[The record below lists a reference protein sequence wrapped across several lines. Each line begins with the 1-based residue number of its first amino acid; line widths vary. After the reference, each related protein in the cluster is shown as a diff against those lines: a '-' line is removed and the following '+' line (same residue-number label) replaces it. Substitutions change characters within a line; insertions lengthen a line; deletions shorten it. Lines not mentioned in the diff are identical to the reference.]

1 MAKWLQ
7 YTGENVPESFGE
19 LFDITS
25 NRHKGNPEST
35 EAFQSI
41 KDRLTAQQNRVL
53 KAIRESESGL
63 TVDEIALKLGAT
75 PNEIS
80 GRASELKRDGKI
92 MKQGT
97 RLTRRGHAAAVL
109 VAI

>member
-1 MAKWLQ
+1 MK
-7 YTGENVPESFGE
+7 EPD
-19 LFDITS
+19 LFDICYT
-25 NRHKGNPEST
+25 RHKGNTESVAT
-35 EAFQSI
+35 FQAI
-41 KDRLTAQQNRVL
+41 KDRLTVQQERVL
-53 KAIRESESGL
+53 KAIKNSDNGL
-63 TVDEIALKLGAT
+63 TVDELCDVLGCT

-92 MKQGT
+92 RKNGT